1 MQYVWMLLTFMY
13 FGCLCLSGG
22 GSLLQFYIDELV
34 NRRHRMTL
42 EGLGNFLAVSQVTPG
57 PIGVNLAT
65 FIGYRQ
71 GGVFGGLVCTVG
83 LLLPSFFLM
92 SLAVKSYDK
101 WQESRLVKSL
111 MYGVKPITA
120 ALILT
125 ALFACFG
132 MSVFRT
138 EIPFH
143 WLFGLLAGKWTAYEG
158 DFGIRWEML
167 PILIP
172 ATWVLY
178 KRKMSIM
185 AVIFLSAAAGMGL
198 FYLFGS

>member
-1 MQYVWMLLTFMY
+1 MAYFWMFLTFLY

-34 NRRHRMTL
+34 NRRHWMTL
-42 EGLGNFLAVSQVTPG
+42 EGLGNLLAVSQVTPG

-65 FIGYRQ
+65 FIGYQQ

-83 LLLPSFFLM
+83 LLFPSFFLM

-120 ALILT
+120 ALIMT
-125 ALFACFG
+125 ALFA
-132 MSVFRT
+132 
-138 EIPFH
+138 
-143 WLFGLLAGKWTAYEG
+143 GKWKAYEG
-158 DFGIRWEML
+158 DFGLRWEML

-198 FYLFGS
+198 FWLFEA

>member
-1 MQYVWMLLTFMY
+1 MQYFWMFLTFVY

-34 NRRHRMTL
+34 NARHWMTL
-42 EGLGNFLAVSQVTPG
+42 EGLGNLLAISQVTPG

-65 FIGYRQ
+65 FIGYQQ
-71 GGVFGGLVCTVG
+71 GGVLGGLLCTVG

-120 ALILT
+120 ALIVT
-125 ALFACFG
+125 ALFACLG
-132 MSVFRT
+132 MSIFTT
-138 EIPFH
+138 EIPFG
-143 WLFGLLAGKWTAYEG
+143 WLFGLCAGKFEAYDG
-158 DFGIRWEML
+158 AFALRWEML
-167 PILIP
+167 PILFLS
-172 ATWVLY
+172 TWVLY
-178 KRKMSIM
+178 KRKLSIM
-185 AVIFLSAAAGMGL
+185 AVIFLSAGAGMGL
-198 FYLFGS
+198 FWLFEA